1 MDTFSDVD
9 TWQGP
14 TEHSRHPTA
23 RQRTGWLRNNHS
35 QSTQTWSGHSFQE
48 GMLGHTSGYIS
59 RSLCDSFQFF
69 LVPFQLSLLTM
80 SRGGGR
86 IPTGDFWHAWLR
98 RIAIMRSA
106 GLPPMKSHIDL
117 SWDNAK
123 EQRVVCQRVVAGR
136 GWHLRHAG
144 ISRCEHAVLGAKGCT
159 QNQTKTRTCVVMTH
173 INLSIF
179 QVTSL

>member
-1 MDTFSDVD
+1 MIWPLFPGGHV
-9 TWQGP
+9 
-14 TEHSRHPTA
+14 
-23 RQRTGWLRNNHS
+23 RTHVWLY
-35 QSTQTWSGHSFQE
+35 QQVLVWLIPILSG
-48 GMLGHTSGYIS
+48 T
-59 RSLCDSFQFF
+59 
-69 LVPFQLSLLTM
+69 VPALPVNYVW
-80 SRGGGR
+80 GGGR
-86 IPTGDFWHAWLR
+86 IPMGDFWHAWLR

-117 SWDNAK
+117 SWENAK
-123 EQRVVCQRVVAGR
+123 EQRVVCQRAVAGR

-144 ISRCEHAVLGAKGCT
+144 ISRCEHAVLRAKGCT